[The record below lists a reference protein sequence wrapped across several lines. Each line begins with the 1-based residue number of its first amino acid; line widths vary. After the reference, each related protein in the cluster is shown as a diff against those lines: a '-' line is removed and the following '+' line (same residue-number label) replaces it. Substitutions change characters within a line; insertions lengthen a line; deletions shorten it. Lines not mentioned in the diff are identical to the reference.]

1 MGKIKEEIDMFNNN
15 FRLTEAIKVYGK
27 GTQKDIEKFAKQYNL
42 LGETKEET
50 KNNVKNFIAKIESE
64 LDINFLKV
72 VKNEK
77 NAKNAKRKNTS
88 PKNNKRKNIVSKS
101 KCVPEESKY
110 EPKKMLPSRTTK
122 LVVDARKKAEA
133 EKNKGPSLKE
143 AIKCVEEGKKIVEGE
158 ER

>member
-1 MGKIKEEIDMFNNN
+1 MGKIKEEIDMLNNN

-27 GTQKDIEKFAKQYNL
+27 GTQKDIEKFAKQYDL
-42 LGETKEET
+42 LGETKGET

-77 NAKNAKRKNTS
+77 NAKRKNTS

-101 KCVPEESKY
+101 KSVPEESKY
-110 EPKKMLPSRTTK
+110 EPKKRLPSRTTE

-133 EKNKGPSLKE
+133 EKKKESPSLKE
-143 AIKCVEEGKKIVEGE
+143 AIKCVEEGKGE

>member
-1 MGKIKEEIDMFNNN
+1 MGKIKEEIDMLNNN

-27 GTQKDIEKFAKQYNL
+27 GTQKDIEKFAKQYDL

-101 KCVPEESKY
+101 KCVPEKSKY

-143 AIKCVEEGKKIVEGE
+143 AIKCVEEGEGE

>member
-1 MGKIKEEIDMFNNN
+1 MGKIKEEIDMLNNN

-27 GTQKDIEKFAKQYNL
+27 GTQKDIEKFAKQYDL

-50 KNNVKNFIAKIESE
+50 KNNVKNLIEKIESK
-64 LDINFLKV
+64 LDINILKV

-101 KCVPEESKY
+101 KCVPKENKY

-143 AIKCVEEGKKIVEGE
+143 AIKCVEKGKKIV
-158 ER
+158 

>member
-1 MGKIKEEIDMFNNN
+1 MGKIKEEIDMLNNN

-27 GTQKDIEKFAKQYNL
+27 GTQKDIEKFAKQYDL

-143 AIKCVEEGKKIVEGE
+143 AIKCVEEGEGE

>member
-42 LGETKEET
+42 LCETKEET

-88 PKNNKRKNIVSKS
+88 PKNNKRKNILSKS
-101 KCVPEESKY
+101 KCVPEKSKY